1 MKSEGLSFI
10 RPVILSVIAQEFTAG
25 HHLMH
30 ALLTH
35 NFSEHQNAEYPIAC
49 GYRIDNLD
57 DNVIGP

>member
-30 ALLTH
+30 TLLTH
-35 NFSEHQNAEYPIAC
+35 NFSLNTKMQSSLLHV
-49 GYRIDNLD
+49 
-57 DNVIGP
+57 VIG

>member
-30 ALLTH
+30 TLLTH
-35 NFSEHQNAEYPIAC
+35 NFSEHQNAE
-49 GYRIDNLD
+49 
-57 DNVIGP
+57 